1 MEKYNEALETLSGAL
16 AIANA
21 QVRHLQEENAQLK
34 ADRDRLLALVE
45 SQAKA
50 VRGLATGRTDTG
62 SVFLQPRHKP
72 TTGRGNSRRAAV
84 INLQG

>member
-21 QVRHLQEENAQLK
+21 QVKHLQEENAQLK

-50 VRGLATGRTDTG
+50 VRGLATGKTDTG
-62 SVFLQPRHKP
+62 GVFLQPSHQPNAGR
-72 TTGRGNSRRAAV
+72 TTSHRAIV